1 MKSKETFILKRQ
13 DRDGNVIDVK
23 LYEEP
28 EIKKIYLSE
37 RKDMRNKWYRLQI
50 NAFIW
55 NWFWTEICKALDTWY
70 KVRYY
75 YVKWKMNLSRKASNK
90 KYLSKY
96 YYTLVSI

>member
-13 DRDGNVIDVK
+13 DRYGNVIDVK

-37 RKDMRNKWYRLQI
+37 RKDMRSKWYRLEI
-50 NAFIW
+50 NSFIW
-55 NWFWTEICKALDTWY
+55 NWFWTEVCRALDAWY

-75 YVKWKMNLSRKASNK
+75 YVKWQMNLSRKASNK